1 MVIETWTYVYTVI
14 CMVKKLFK
22 RFGEKVEIAFVFWWS
37 QILEKKQ
44 NKDVFSNVALIKKS
58 ISRFSKNIVFAKIS
72 LEACESLYAFISNST
87 ISSILQ
93 NLIKICKTK
102 I

>member
-1 MVIETWTYVYTVI
+1 MYACAVI

-22 RFGEKVEIAFVFWWS
+22 RFVEKVEIAFVFWCS

-44 NKDVFSNVALIKKS
+44 NKDVFSNVAPINKS
-58 ISRFSKNIVFAKIS
+58 ISRFSKNIVFAKIF
-72 LEACESLYAFISNST
+72 LEAYESLYAFISNST